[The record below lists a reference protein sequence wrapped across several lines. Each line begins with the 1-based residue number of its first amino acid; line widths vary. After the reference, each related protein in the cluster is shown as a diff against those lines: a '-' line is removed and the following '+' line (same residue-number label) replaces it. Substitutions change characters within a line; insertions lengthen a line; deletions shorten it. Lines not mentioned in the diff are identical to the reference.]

1 MMRQWFGLAI
11 LVWAAAVNAAG
22 EPPLRL
28 ALSAVFVGE
37 HADIVTR
44 WQTYLQSRIQRPVK
58 FVQRRS
64 YKELNDL
71 LSQGNLDAGWVCGAP
86 YLLNRATQRLLAV
99 PVWQGRP
106 LYQSY
111 LIVPSRDTSTRHI
124 TDLRG
129 RVFAY
134 SDPLSNSGY
143 FVAQGELIE
152 AGEVPKDFFSKTM
165 FTYSH
170 ENSIRAVATG
180 LVDGARVDGY
190 VYETLRT
197 LSPALIEKIRVVK
210 GSREFGFP
218 PIVARHNL
226 PAADFEALQ
235 RVLLS
240 MHQDEA
246 GRTLLAGV
254 GLDRFEAG
262 SPALYEGIGTL
273 LHKVH
278 LGER

>member
-106 LYQSY
+106 LSQSY

-210 GSREFGFP
+210 GS
-218 PIVARHNL
+218 
-226 PAADFEALQ
+226 
-235 RVLLS
+235 
-240 MHQDEA
+240 
-246 GRTLLAGV
+246 
-254 GLDRFEAG
+254 
-262 SPALYEGIGTL
+262 SPATICLPPTS
-273 LHKVH
+273 K
-278 LGER
+278 RCSACC